1 MDISGLFKKLCYD
14 LILTFFLFYFSN
26 SFLKLAVSI
35 KAFELFFF
43 FFFQK
48 NLFALTYLLFQHF
61 ILFGSLLAK
70 TSLLITNERSLMGSS
85 TNIM

>member
-43 FFFQK
+43 FFSKEPFRIDIFVISAFHSIWLSFGK
-48 NLFALTYLLFQHF
+48 NIFPDHQ
-61 ILFGSLLAK
+61 
-70 TSLLITNERSLMGSS
+70 
-85 TNIM
+85 